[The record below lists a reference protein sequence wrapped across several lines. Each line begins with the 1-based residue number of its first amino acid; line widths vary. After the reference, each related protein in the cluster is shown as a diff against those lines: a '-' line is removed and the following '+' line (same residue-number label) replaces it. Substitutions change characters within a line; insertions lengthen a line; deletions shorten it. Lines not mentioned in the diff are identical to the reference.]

1 MSTFIGIGM
10 KAVWTF
16 VQELESAQAMNP
28 LGVPKGVYKLS
39 RLPTVTLLLN
49 NDVPATAVD
58 TTAFPQ

>member
-1 MSTFIGIGM
+1 MWLSY
-10 KAVWTF
+10 